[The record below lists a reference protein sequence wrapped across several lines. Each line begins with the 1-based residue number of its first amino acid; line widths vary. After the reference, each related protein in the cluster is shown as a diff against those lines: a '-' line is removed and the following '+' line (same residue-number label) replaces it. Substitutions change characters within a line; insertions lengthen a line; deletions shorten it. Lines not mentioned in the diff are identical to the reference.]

1 MSVFVQIGDE
11 NVHRLALVLKEVF
24 GAENRMA
31 TIPYVTAGSSSA
43 NTLPSVA
50 DFLLRYAK
58 DKLQAKYH
66 QLYEPLD
73 RAAKIKH
80 MSSSVMVEFTDG
92 R

>member
-1 MSVFVQIGDE
+1 ML
-11 NVHRLALVLKEVF
+11 NEVF

-43 NTLPSVA
+43 NTLPSIA
-50 DFLLRYAK
+50 DFLLWCAK
-58 DKLQAKYH
+58 DKPQAKYH

-80 MSSSVMVEFTDG
+80 MSSYAMVEFADG